1 MQLATF
7 LGSLKSWIWDLKW
20 VIKLIKIWVKIGGW
34 GGGGFGTKLL
44 ELYSSISLF
53 WMLLLFMYWLNV
65 LLFKVPNGH
74 NSVLHLRQKQG
85 SSFPL
90 RYW

>member
-1 MQLATF
+1 
-7 LGSLKSWIWDLKW
+7 
-20 VIKLIKIWVKIGGW
+20 
-34 GGGGFGTKLL
+34 
-44 ELYSSISLF
+44 
-53 WMLLLFMYWLNV
+53 MYWLNV

-90 RYW
+90 RYWQSIKFRLLHLICTHKLHLSQYIELSLSPIVLVQILHQKVITSYYQEIPVFFLFDFYF